1 MKKRVVSILIVFL
14 LTLPLLPA
22 AAAGRVMV
30 SRQSLRVDGK
40 EIACQKYNIDDR
52 NYFMLRDLAMLLSG
66 NKARKHIDR

>member
-40 EIACQKYNIDDR
+40 EITCQKYNIDDR

>member
-1 MKKRVVSILIVFL
+1 MSILIVFL

-40 EIACQKYNIDDR
+40 EITCQKYNIDDR

-66 NKARKHIDR
+66 NKTRKHIDR